1 MIIIQSTEENMRSM
15 KMFVSMNS
23 KFQCANTT
31 CLPFIIIIPPNV
43 LGCQVACLMRSQC
56 KAATF
61 YRSIMIYT
69 DATSMSVIS
78 GTRFPSAST
87 QAYYGR
93 LYNYLNARRDVTYA
107 QIIQ

>member
-61 YRSIMIYT
+61 YRSIMICQLFNDIIDLNGNMLIDT

-78 GTRFPSAST
+78 GTRFPS
-87 QAYYGR
+87 G
-93 LYNYLNARRDVTYA
+93 
-107 QIIQ
+107 